1 MNEDSIHPRDVFGLD
16 GAQAAE
22 QALIDSLARG
32 RMHHAWLLIGPE
44 GVGKA
49 TFAYRAARRLLGARP
64 ATEFGLLGS
73 SPDDPVSRLVA
84 GRAHPDLMVLERQVE
99 DGKTKKYISVDEAR
113 ALPEFFSRSPAM
125 APYRVAIIDAVDDM
139 NANAANAVLKTLEEP
154 PPRGVVFLVSS
165 APGRLLPTIRSRC
178 RRLTFAPWDEGRLTD
193 YAMARTGLDFE
204 SAQRLA
210 QMAKGA
216 PGRVMDMAAGNA
228 LAMDQ
233 LAKDLLQ
240 RLPAIDDVEIL
251 GLTEGFRGAEGAN
264 RFGLLMDRLADQ
276 IHGMAMDSALAGQMT
291 PGLDQWAQAWD
302 SLTGLPPQ
310 VEGLNLDRTD
320 ALWTILTQLRAAAR
334 L

>member
-1 MNEDSIHPRDVFGLD
+1 MSQDSAHPRDVYGLD

-32 RMHHAWLLIGPE
+32 RMHHAWLLIGPQ

-49 TFAYRAARRLLGARP
+49 TFAYRAARRLLGAKP
-64 ATEFGLLGS
+64 APEFGLLGS
-73 SPDDPVSRLVA
+73 APDDPVSRLVA
-84 GRAHPDLMVLERQVE
+84 ARAHPDLMVLERQVE

-113 ALPEFFSRSPAM
+113 GLPDFFSRSPAS

-139 NANAANAVLKTLEEP
+139 NTSAANAVLKTLEEP

-178 RRLTFAPWDEGRLTD
+178 RRLSFAPWDEGRLTD
-193 YAMARTGLDFE
+193 YAMARTDLDFE

-216 PGRVMDMAAGNA
+216 PGRMMEMAAGNA

-233 LAKDLLQ
+233 VARYLLQ
-240 RLPAIDDVEIL
+240 RLPVINDVEIL
-251 GLTEGFRGAEGAN
+251 GLTDGFRGAEGAQ

-276 IHGMAMDSALAGQMT
+276 IHDMSLDRALSSPLSPA
-291 PGLDQWAQAWD
+291 LDQWAQAWD
-302 SLTGLPPQ
+302 SLTALPPQ

-320 ALWTILTQLRAAAR
+320 ALWTVLVQLRAAAR
-334 L
+334 A

>member
-1 MNEDSIHPRDVFGLD
+1 MRDDSNPRCINCYKSEV
-16 GAQAAE
+16 
-22 QALIDSLARG
+22 
-32 RMHHAWLLIGPE
+32 
-44 GVGKA
+44 
-49 TFAYRAARRLLGARP
+49 
-64 ATEFGLLGS
+64 
-73 SPDDPVSRLVA
+73 DPLYV
-84 GRAHPDLMVLERQVE
+84 
-99 DGKTKKYISVDEAR
+99 
-113 ALPEFFSRSPAM
+113 
-125 APYRVAIIDAVDDM
+125 
-139 NANAANAVLKTLEEP
+139 P

-193 YAMARTGLDFE
+193 YAMARTDLDFDD
-204 SAQRLA
+204 AQRLA

-251 GLTEGFRGAEGAN
+251 GLTEGFRGAEGAT

-302 SLTGLPPQ
+302 SLTALPPQ

-320 ALWTILTQLRAAAR
+320 ALWTVLTQLRAAAR
-334 L
+334 V